1 MRWKIINH
9 LLWHMHEGRWFDC
22 SFIVVGV
29 LAAAEWEKQ
38 AWAKTNTLPFFC
50 SHETLFIIIIERGV
64 FSLSIYYIKFSS
76 HRCAIY
82 AFSFAFGRSILL
94 AYGIHIKLTPLSSL
108 STAILHDLSIGST
121 SNKYYAINIHLIVN
135 FYFSLALNFIRISR
149 KIWAFKIDDSAF
161 VVR

>member
-1 MRWKIINH
+1 
-9 LLWHMHEGRWFDC
+9 MHEGRWFDC

-38 AWAKTNTLPFFC
+38 TLCRSFVLMKRYLLSSSSVGFFRC
-50 SHETLFIIIIERGV
+50 QYIISNFPLI
-64 FSLSIYYIKFSS
+64 L
-76 HRCAIY
+76 AIY
-82 AFSFAFGRSILL
+82 AFYFACRSILL

-149 KIWAFKIDDSAF
+149 KI
-161 VVR
+161 